1 MTSLLTGTFETEQ
14 RKKRK
19 GAMSWVRFG
28 DNPLEKLQQVLTTG
42 NIVQQLPTLC
52 IILHRFHHNTLI
64 DHGSTREHARIRE
77 LKKKGP

>member
-19 GAMSWVRFG
+19 GAMLWVRFG
-28 DNPLEKLQQVLTTG
+28 KNPLEKLQQVLTTG

-52 IILHRFHHNTLI
+52 NMLHHFHHNTLI
-64 DHGSTREHARIRE
+64 DHSFSPENKREFAS
-77 LKKKGP
+77 